1 MAINKKLIHFKNFE
15 KFNSLKLSAN
25 EENTKYT
32 LGVNGEVQDGT
43 PDILY
48 QSVVWIK
55 DTQQQ
60 WTHGQMYDCSPLL
73 NSGDGNSYLANDG
86 TYKEIEIPQ
95 TNVYTCAID
104 TDHHTHYNDLLEA
117 VNRGDQIFIKT
128 AGLTAPYI
136 CIPMYEES
144 TNSGS
149 ILCYPH
155 PIALKQNSDIG
166 FGGSIITVNSGG
178 FCEYDNLD
186 VIIKN
191 SGDGTQFLSDD
202 GSYKTIDIDEKLE
215 EAIALSIP
223 HDMNEDFNS
232 DFAI

>member
-73 NSGDGNSYLANDG
+73 NSGDGNSYLADDG
-86 TYKEIEIPQ
+86 TYKEI
-95 TNVYTCAID
+95 N
-104 TDHHTHYNDLLEA
+104 
-117 VNRGDQIFIKT
+117 
-128 AGLTAPYI
+128 
-136 CIPMYEES
+136 
-144 TNSGS
+144 
-149 ILCYPH
+149 
-155 PIALKQNSDIG
+155 
-166 FGGSIITVNSGG
+166 
-178 FCEYDNLD
+178 
-186 VIIKN
+186 
-191 SGDGTQFLSDD
+191 
-202 GSYKTIDIDEKLE
+202 IDEKLE
-215 EAIALSIP
+215 EVIALSIP